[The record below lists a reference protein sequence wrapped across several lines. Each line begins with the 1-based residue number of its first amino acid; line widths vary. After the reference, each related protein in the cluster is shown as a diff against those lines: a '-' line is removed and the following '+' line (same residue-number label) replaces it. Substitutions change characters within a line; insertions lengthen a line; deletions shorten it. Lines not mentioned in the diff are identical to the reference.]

1 MKMIDR
7 HFRLPGIEEL
17 NKDQDRVLRLPKEG
31 QFLVVGAPG
40 TGKSV
45 VALLRMMK
53 YKAGGDYVFLV
64 YNKVLAAATRQLVK
78 GGFNSNSWKQWFYRI
93 VHKKTN
99 SDVPQSCE
107 YTPDYKK
114 IIGLLEELNLDQVE
128 LKLIIDEGQDMPPEF
143 YESLMCLGM
152 SNFFVTADQNQQLT
166 DEHSSTKEIRNKLA
180 LEISDV
186 IELKENFRN
195 AFSIA
200 RLAQHFYTDPSSPK
214 PDLPPETKNSLKVP
228 ILYEYDQRKF
238 EDKLI
243 PSILKKS
250 DRDPRWL
257 IGIFCSNNK
266 VREKYYKAL
275 MKARVKLDNEKP
287 VISTYG
293 SNDQSVNINFSK
305 GGIVVLNSKSVKGLE
320 FDIVFIADLDQ
331 FFIYGNDIDRM
342 KKELYVMVSRAIKQV
357 VILKPI
363 GRMCKIE
370 SLLPDDESIL
380 KRIGEHY
387 E

>member
-266 VREKYYKAL
+266 VREK
-275 MKARVKLDNEKP
+275 
-287 VISTYG
+287 
-293 SNDQSVNINFSK
+293 
-305 GGIVVLNSKSVKGLE
+305 
-320 FDIVFIADLDQ
+320 
-331 FFIYGNDIDRM
+331 
-342 KKELYVMVSRAIKQV
+342 
-357 VILKPI
+357 
-363 GRMCKIE
+363 
-370 SLLPDDESIL
+370 
-380 KRIGEHY
+380 
-387 E
+387 